1 MRGQMSSAHVHVE
14 TSHCH
19 IAMTFC
25 HNTMTSSKQFGIN
38 GVQRC
43 AILSH
48 DIGSLSHDIGSL
60 SHDNKPFPH
69 GFDSFPYRFNGA
81 TIGFRPSTIAF
92 VLDPS
97 DSKSLRYNSAL
108 DSCALAADSSLFT
121 PGRHRSGAGKTAS
134 ASCGHRNRERRA
146 HNRCAERERRPWGR
160 RSVAANAQSAPA
172 AAIAAV
178 SARFAV
184 TLARWTRYSPDA

>member
-1 MRGQMSSAHVHVE
+1 MPACGLRSLPQGSEWECIRNHAWTDV
-14 TSHCH
+14 
-19 IAMTFC
+19 
-25 HNTMTSSKQFGIN
+25 FGSCPCGN
-38 GVQRC
+38 ESLPHRNDLQQTVWNQRVQPF

-48 DIGSLSHDIGSL
+48 DIESLSHDIESLSHDIGSL

-92 VLDPS
+92 VLETS

-121 PGRHRSGAGKTAS
+121 PGRHRSGAGKTVHEAWTVTAS
-134 ASCGHRNRERRA
+134 KQLRVHMFFRRNVT
-146 HNRCAERERRPWGR
+146 NRGGPVFC
-160 RSVAANAQSAPA
+160 Q
-172 AAIAAV
+172 
-178 SARFAV
+178 
-184 TLARWTRYSPDA
+184 

>member
-25 HNTMTSSKQFGIN
+25 DIAMTSSKQFGIN

-43 AILSH
+43 AILSHDIESLSH

-92 VLDPS
+92 VLETS
-97 DSKSLRYNSAL
+97 DSKSLRYYSAL

-121 PGRHRSGAGKTAS
+121 PGRHRSGAGKTVHEAWTVTAS
-134 ASCGHRNRERRA
+134 KQLRVHMFFRRNVT
-146 HNRCAERERRPWGR
+146 NRGGPVFC
-160 RSVAANAQSAPA
+160 Q
-172 AAIAAV
+172 
-178 SARFAV
+178 
-184 TLARWTRYSPDA
+184 

>member
-19 IAMTFC
+19 IAMT
-25 HNTMTSSKQFGIN
+25 SSKQFGIS

-48 DIGSLSHDIGSL
+48 DIESLSHGIGSL

-121 PGRHRSGAGKTAS
+121 PGRHRSGAGKTVHEAWMVTAS
-134 ASCGHRNRERRA
+134 KKLRVHIFFRCPTQTRLLLRARSTRVFTSIKSSRR
-146 HNRCAERERRPWGR
+146 HHPSMRRLCKP
-160 RSVAANAQSAPA
+160 Q
-172 AAIAAV
+172 
-178 SARFAV
+178 
-184 TLARWTRYSPDA
+184 